1 MAPGPLF
8 AMTLHP
14 PSDKAWGVLV
24 VDDNL
29 ETLRFILD
37 LLRRSGYNATGAVHV
52 DVAAS
57 IVHVI
62 PFDLMVIA
70 LPARASDAL
79 NLIDAARTEQ
89 PGMAIIAIAAGPD
102 AEIERQ
108 CAELG
113 AAVLVR
119 PLDLPRLEAIVAEKV
134 SHLGRQRR
142 WARKP
147 VTGGFAARVG
157 GADATIVDISYGG
170 CRLELPETSPTAV
183 SSPVEVTLLSFG
195 LSVKATVVWTRPV
208 ETGPWTCGAAIGN
221 ADEDTIRAWRMV
233 VDALPAGALVA
244 GITVAELRGAE
255 LIG

>member
-1 MAPGPLF
+1 MGAGPLF

-70 LPARASDAL
+70 LPHRTSDAL
-79 NLIDAARTEQ
+79 NLIDAARVEQ
-89 PGMAIIAIAAGPD
+89 PGMAVIAIAAEPD
-102 AEIERQ
+102 DEVERE
-108 CAELG
+108 CAKLG
-113 AAVLVR
+113 AAVLAR
-119 PLDLPRLEAIVAEKV
+119 PLDLPRFEAIVADKV

-147 VTGGFAARVG
+147 VVGGFAARVG
-157 GADATIVDISYGG
+157 SADATIVDISYGG
-170 CRLELPETSPTAV
+170 CRLELPADAPSDV
-183 SSPVEVTLLSFG
+183 STPVEVTLLSFG
-195 LSVKATVVWTRPV
+195 LSVKATVVWTRPPD
-208 ETGPWTCGAAIGN
+208 TGPWTCGAAIGN
-221 ADEDTIRAWRMV
+221 ADEDTIRAWRLV
-233 VDALPAGALVA
+233 VDALPAGALGA
-244 GITVAELRGAE
+244 GLAFAELSAE